1 VTRLSGCRE
10 LREWWG
16 RHARIQATF
25 PAIRAWYFTG
35 RLISTTGSMMAPI
48 AITFAVLD
56 LTDSASALGGVIAA
70 RSIPLIAFMLIGGV
84 VADRFSRSIVMQV
97 SHLLSAATPG
107 MVGGPAA
114 SGTAEIWMIIVLE
127 AVNGT
132 VSVFTFPAMFG
143 VVPRV
148 VPRSH
153 IQQANA
159 LLGFTRNGLAMIGP
173 SIGAVLVVTVGSGW
187 AVAID
192 ALTWLVVAAGCM
204 AQVKLP
210 AAVTRAAGAAKPTM
224 WRDLVD
230 GWSAFTSYTWVWVVV
245 VAFGLMKAIQAGAWN
260 TLGPVVAKDT
270 IGIPAWGWVP
280 SASAA
285 GYLVMTV
292 VLMQWRLTYPVRAG
306 MIGASLFALPI
317 VMLGYDAH
325 VVPLVLAA
333 FVAGAGMEVFSIGWQ
348 TAYDEHIPNEYLSGS
363 RRTTRSGRS
372 SPSRSGRGIRS
383 ARRHVRDPR
392 RRHHVRHGVC
402 RDQPAGAALPL
413 RARPSSRSAGERGRI
428 QRKRRRTSE

>member
-1 VTRLSGCRE
+1 MRRPHLPDSLSP
-10 LREWWG
+10 LAD
-16 RHARIQATF
+16 ARF
-25 PAIRAWYFTG
+25 AWYFTG
-35 RLISTTGSMMAPI
+35 RLISTTGTVMAPI

-56 LTDSASALGGVIAA
+56 LTDSASALGGVLAA
-70 RSIPLIAFMLIGGV
+70 RFIPLIAFMLIGGV
-84 VADRFSRSIVMQV
+84 VADRFSRSIVMQL
-97 SHLLSAATPG
+97 SHLLSAATQG
-107 MVGGPAA
+107 MVAVLLLT
-114 SGTAEIWMIIVLE
+114 GTAEIWMIVVLE

-132 VSVFTFPAMFG
+132 VAAFTFPAMFG
-143 VVPRV
+143 VVPQV

-159 LLGFTRNGLAMIGP
+159 LLGFTRNGLNMIGP

-192 ALTWLVVAAGCM
+192 ALTWLVAAGCM

-210 AAVTRAAGAAKPTM
+210 AAVTRAADAAKPSM

-230 GWSAFTSYTWVWVVV
+230 GWSTFTSFTWVWVVV
-245 VAFGLMKAIQAGAWN
+245 VAFGLMNAIQAGAWSV
-260 TLGPVVAKDT
+260 LGPVVAKDT
-270 IGIPAWGWVP
+270 IGIPAWGWVL

-317 VMLGYDAH
+317 VMLGYDAQ

-348 TAYDEHIPNEYLSGS
+348 TAYHEHIPNEYLSRVTSYDALGS
-363 RRTTRSGRS
+363 FVAIPVGALAFGPLADAFGIRDVVITSGVAFAAIS
-372 SPSRSGRGIRS
+372 LLALLSRS
-383 ARRHVRDPR
+383 VRDLPR
-392 RRHHVRHGVC
+392 
-402 RDQPAGAALPL
+402 AAPESEDESSGNGG
-413 RARPSSRSAGERGRI
+413 ARPSTVA
-428 QRKRRRTSE
+428 T